1 MRMAADKKT
10 EADNPVTRV
19 VPAAP
24 TGSRGDKLIPCP
36 YAVIVDGRVRDQ
48 FYDVRD
54 AVAAARSIRKQSP
67 ASDVVV
73 TDTRT
78 GKLKIEIDQ
87 EVGR

>member
-1 MRMAADKKT
+1 MRMAAEKKT
-10 EADNPVTRV
+10 EASDPVNRV
-19 VPAAP
+19 ASAIPAGP
-24 TGSRGDKLIPCP
+24 HGGKLIPCP

-78 GKLKIEIDQ
+78 GRLKIEIDQ
-87 EVGR
+87 

>member
-19 VPAAP
+19 VPAAS

-54 AVAAARSIRKQSP
+54 AVAAARSTHRENPVSTVI
-67 ASDVVV
+67 V

-78 GKLKIEIDQ
+78 GKLKIEID
-87 EVGR
+87 